1 MNNELL
7 INKRTAYADY
17 LAQCK
22 ARDAKEIA
30 ILDAI
35 EALREQVYE
44 FFNDEDR
51 SDIEQAMHDAYRQ
64 ALVAEHPSSKDAKVG
79 DYVTCIVENATYK
92 IKFGYSYK
100 VTAISNDG
108 NFFGFDE
115 ASMSVPAS
123 WFVLGVTPQ
132 AEIFY

>member
-1 MNNELL
+1 MNDELL
-7 INKRTAYADY
+7 LRKRTAYADY
-17 LAQCK
+17 LSQCK

-30 ILDAI
+30 ILNAL
-35 EALREQVYE
+35 EALQEQVYE

-64 ALVAEHPSSKDAKVG
+64 ALIAEHPSSKDAKVG
-79 DYVTCIVENATYK
+79 DYVTCIVGNVTFD

-100 VTAISNDG
+100 VVAISGDR
-108 NFFGFDE
+108 FVFDE
-115 ASMSVPAS
+115 ASMPVPAS
-123 WFVLGVTPQ
+123 WFVLGITPQ

>member
-1 MNNELL
+1 MNDELL
-7 INKRTAYADY
+7 LRKRTEYADY
-17 LAQCK
+17 LAQLK
-22 ARDAKEIA
+22 ARDAREKA
-30 ILDAI
+30 ILN
-35 EALREQVYE
+35 ALEELYE
-44 FFNDEDR
+44 KAYELFNDDDT
-51 SDIEQAMHDAYRQ
+51 SDIEENMRASYCQ

-100 VTAISNDG
+100 VTAVSGD
-108 NFFGFDE
+108 FFVFDE

-123 WFVLGVTPQ
+123 WFVLGITPQ

>member
-7 INKRTAYADY
+7 LRKRTEYADY
-17 LAQCK
+17 LAQC
-22 ARDAKEIA
+22 AERNDRERA
-30 ILDAI
+30 ILNTI
-35 EALREQVYE
+35 EALREQLYE
-44 FFNDEDR
+44 LFNDDMVDR
-51 SDIEQAMHDAYRQ
+51 EQAMFASYHQ

-100 VTAISNDG
+100 VTAVSGD
-108 NFFGFDE
+108 FFVFDE

-123 WFVLGVTPQ
+123 WFVLGITPQ

>member
-17 LAQCK
+17 LSQCK

-30 ILDAI
+30 ILNAL
-35 EALREQVYE
+35 EALQEQVYE

-51 SDIEQAMHDAYRQ
+51 SDIEENMRASYCQ

-100 VTAISNDG
+100 VTAVSGD
-108 NFFGFDE
+108 FFVFDE

-123 WFVLGVTPQ
+123 WFVLGITPQ

>member
-7 INKRTAYADY
+7 IEKRTAYADY
-17 LAQCK
+17 LAQCAERNDRYK
-22 ARDAKEIA
+22 TILNALDELHEKVSELFYDDDTLDKEQYKFA
-30 ILDAI
+30 S
-35 EALREQVYE
+35 YC
-44 FFNDEDR
+44 
-51 SDIEQAMHDAYRQ
+51 Q

-100 VTAISNDG
+100 VTAISGD
-108 NFFGFDE
+108 FFVFDE

>member
-1 MNNELL
+1 MNDELL

-17 LAQCK
+17 LSQCK

-30 ILDAI
+30 ILNAI
-35 EALREQVYE
+35 EALQEQVYE

-64 ALVAEHPSSKDAKVG
+64 ALIAEHPSSKDAKVG

-100 VTAISNDG
+100 VTAVSRDR
-108 NFFGFDE
+108 FVFDE
-115 ASMSVPAS
+115 ASMPIPAS
-123 WFVLGVTPQ
+123 WFVLGITPQ